1 MPLVFTLKIIFRSW
15 WRNKLFFLIAV
26 TSLSIGLAGTNLLM
40 TYFVHDYF
48 IEEGNPYKD
57 RIFCL
62 RQDNPF
68 EQDQKVAYAA
78 GDAPM
83 KIKETIPGVEDYF
96 RIQSFGNAS
105 VEYDGHTSD
114 NLNIIGVDSTLNG
127 FFPTTVVSGDLS
139 QALVKPD
146 KVAMSRSYSKRIF
159 GNDNPLGKSLKI
171 HFDEGM
177 KIVEVV
183 AIVEDNTQS
192 LLKFDMLSK
201 LSDDYYGGVT
211 FIRLSNGVSPS
222 KIESAIRADESI
234 KTLLPGQTQY
244 YVDKLS
250 DLYFVSAK
258 GTSQQPLPFIQ
269 QAQVQLL
276 YAGILSA
283 LLILVIACC
292 NYTNMNI
299 SRMMQQL
306 KMIHVEK
313 LMGGSMREIR
323 TQLFGD
329 VLLTVIISFLFSM
342 IIIADVL
349 PYFNSVLGSR
359 LTFSF
364 FFSGMMFP
372 ILVVFMLVIA
382 VIPAWYASRRLMK
395 MDYSEYRTTYT
406 GRNRQLFVGALVVVQ
421 FAIAC
426 ALVLATDMAYKQ
438 KELIVSRACHYEG
451 LIEIG
456 DMFAPPAAPMK
467 AALEKD
473 VEGIKSVSLSKSSI
487 LYSFIR
493 ELDIPQY
500 DGSEKH
506 SFLLMIYSDTS
517 LVRTMGLRQLSG
529 YSPDKLHQQFSYPAL
544 VNESYVR
551 NLVPEGVDPIG
562 RTLREFDELADSLY
576 VVGGVIN
583 DFPVN
588 SLENEITPAV
598 IYLPPAS
605 EMAKANVLH
614 IKMDIQNK
622 EETISRIKAKWEEVN
637 EGVDFK
643 YIDMYSDFMDKNKR
657 FTSYSEIITI
667 YAVIGLLLTLFGL
680 MGISWY
686 AIRQRSREIR
696 IRKIHGANNRDILWL
711 LNKPFIILATI
722 AYLIA
727 LPVTYGLVSS
737 WLEQFAYHVS
747 FSLFDFILPLFAVWI
762 VAVVTVGVN
771 SSCLKRSQEV
781 K

>member
-1 MPLVFTLKIIFRSW
+1 MPLAFTLKMIFRSW

-68 EQDQKVAYAA
+68 ERDQKVAYAA
-78 GDAPM
+78 GDASM

-105 VEYDGHTSD
+105 VEYDGQTSD
-114 NLNIIGVDSTLNG
+114 NLNIIGVDSTLNS
-127 FFPTTVVSGDLS
+127 FFPMTVVSGDLS
-139 QALVKPD
+139 QALGKPD
-146 KVAMSRSYSKRIF
+146 KVAMSRSYSKRMF

-211 FIRLSNGVSPS
+211 FIRLSNGVSQS

-250 DLYFVSAK
+250 DLYFVSTK

-283 LLILVIACC
+283 LLILVIA
-292 NYTNMNI
+292 
-299 SRMMQQL
+299 
-306 KMIHVEK
+306 
-313 LMGGSMREIR
+313 
-323 TQLFGD
+323 
-329 VLLTVIISFLFSM
+329 
-342 IIIADVL
+342 
-349 PYFNSVLGSR
+349 
-359 LTFSF
+359 
-364 FFSGMMFP
+364 
-372 ILVVFMLVIA
+372 

-395 MDYSEYRTTYT
+395 MDYSEYRATST
-406 GRNRQLFVGALVVVQ
+406 GRNKQLFVGALVVVQ

-456 DMFAPPAAPMK
+456 DMFAPPASPMK

-487 LYSFIR
+487 LNSFIR
-493 ELDIPQY
+493 ELDIPQQ

-544 VNESYVR
+544 INESYVR

-711 LNKPFIILATI
+711 LNKPFIIQATI

>member
-1 MPLVFTLKIIFRSW
+1 MPLAFTLKMIFRSW

-68 EQDQKVAYAA
+68 ERDQKVAYAA
-78 GDAPM
+78 GDASM

-105 VEYDGHTSD
+105 VEYDGQTSD
-114 NLNIIGVDSTLNG
+114 NLNIIGVDSTLNS
-127 FFPTTVVSGDLS
+127 FFPMTVVSGDLS
-139 QALVKPD
+139 QALGKPD
-146 KVAMSRSYSKRIF
+146 KVAMSRSYSKRMF

-283 LLILVIACC
+283 LLILVIA
-292 NYTNMNI
+292 
-299 SRMMQQL
+299 
-306 KMIHVEK
+306 
-313 LMGGSMREIR
+313 
-323 TQLFGD
+323 
-329 VLLTVIISFLFSM
+329 
-342 IIIADVL
+342 
-349 PYFNSVLGSR
+349 
-359 LTFSF
+359 
-364 FFSGMMFP
+364 
-372 ILVVFMLVIA
+372 

-395 MDYSEYRTTYT
+395 MDYSEYRTTST
-406 GRNRQLFVGALVVVQ
+406 GRNKQLFVGALVVVQ

-467 AALEKD
+467 AALEED

-487 LYSFIR
+487 LNSFIR
-493 ELDIPQY
+493 ELDIPQQ

-711 LNKPFIILATI
+711 LNKPFIIQATI

-747 FSLFDFILPLFAVWI
+747 FSLFDFIMPLFAVWI

>member
-1 MPLVFTLKIIFRSW
+1 MPLAFTLKMIFRSW

-68 EQDQKVAYAA
+68 ERDQKVAYAA
-78 GDAPM
+78 GDASI

-127 FFPTTVVSGDLS
+127 FFPMTVVSGDLS
-139 QALVKPD
+139 QALGKPD
-146 KVAMSRSYSKRIF
+146 KVAMSRSYSKRMF

-211 FIRLSNGVSPS
+211 FIRLSNGVSQS

-283 LLILVIACC
+283 LLILVIA
-292 NYTNMNI
+292 
-299 SRMMQQL
+299 
-306 KMIHVEK
+306 
-313 LMGGSMREIR
+313 
-323 TQLFGD
+323 
-329 VLLTVIISFLFSM
+329 
-342 IIIADVL
+342 
-349 PYFNSVLGSR
+349 
-359 LTFSF
+359 
-364 FFSGMMFP
+364 
-372 ILVVFMLVIA
+372 

-395 MDYSEYRTTYT
+395 MDYSEYRATST
-406 GRNRQLFVGALVVVQ
+406 GRNKQLFVGALVVVQ

-487 LYSFIR
+487 LNSFIR
-493 ELDIPQY
+493 ELDIPQQ

-562 RTLREFDELADSLY
+562 RSLREFDELADSLY

-711 LNKPFIILATI
+711 LNKPFIIQATI

-747 FSLFDFILPLFAVWI
+747 FSLFDFIMPLFAVWI

>member
-1 MPLVFTLKIIFRSW
+1 MPLAFTLKMIFRSW

-105 VEYDGHTSD
+105 VEYDGQTSD

-127 FFPTTVVSGDLS
+127 FFPMTVVSGDLS
-139 QALVKPD
+139 QALGKPD
-146 KVAMSRSYSKRIF
+146 KVAMSRSYSKRMF

-171 HFDEGM
+171 HFDDGM

-283 LLILVIACC
+283 LLILVIA
-292 NYTNMNI
+292 
-299 SRMMQQL
+299 
-306 KMIHVEK
+306 
-313 LMGGSMREIR
+313 
-323 TQLFGD
+323 
-329 VLLTVIISFLFSM
+329 
-342 IIIADVL
+342 
-349 PYFNSVLGSR
+349 
-359 LTFSF
+359 
-364 FFSGMMFP
+364 
-372 ILVVFMLVIA
+372 

-395 MDYSEYRTTYT
+395 MDYSEYRTTST

-487 LYSFIR
+487 LNSFIR
-493 ELDIPQY
+493 ELNIPQQ

-562 RTLREFDELADSLY
+562 RSLREFDELADSLY

-637 EGVDFK
+637 EGVDF
-643 YIDMYSDFMDKNKR
+643 
-657 FTSYSEIITI
+657 
-667 YAVIGLLLTLFGL
+667 
-680 MGISWY
+680 
-686 AIRQRSREIR
+686 
-696 IRKIHGANNRDILWL
+696 
-711 LNKPFIILATI
+711 
-722 AYLIA
+722 
-727 LPVTYGLVSS
+727 
-737 WLEQFAYHVS
+737 
-747 FSLFDFILPLFAVWI
+747 ILPLFAVWI